1 MILQEQ
7 GLSYKISTFNRF
19 GSVFEDHILQ
29 EKLMKL
35 FLSILI
41 AFSSIV
47 GFSQIEA
54 EKQRHS
60 FGDLYKDSQ
69 SYVDINFKNT
79 SDKVQYLLSV
89 EKPRDVYY
97 IYSSKKVLPDSSLT
111 IRFKVNNNRKGRFTY
126 NVDVYFSN
134 PRSAI
139 TVQLNGNVKEAEV
152 SSSLTACPDFN
163 DTPPSYISTAFDVT
177 IKVIDS
183 ITREPIKNSAV
194 YLVMNNEM
202 IGKAMTNS
210 KGIVQ
215 ARIPLGYYYITAQ
228 KKPYYPNHHEGYL
241 NFKRNYVEIELQ
253 QPEVDPPLNQPPVI
267 IEDEPEIVEEKP
279 ENPPEIIEEDEDEI
293 VIDPNQNT
301 DPPIVEEKPEVEI
314 IETEPVNPVA
324 LQELPD
330 TVFNESYFAYN
341 NITFILDVSTS
352 MNGMGKMDLLKSSMI
367 SLAEILRA
375 DDRISIIKYAS
386 EVETLMQG
394 ESGANTAQI
403 VSTVSAL
410 KSSGFTAGGNAI
422 KAAYK
427 MNRKNFIEGGNN
439 IVIMITDGV
448 FNRGDKDYLK
458 TIRNTY
464 AKNGT
469 VFSVVGIKTSEYITG
484 HMKNVVAE
492 GGGDFIRIITAE
504 DAEHKLIDEIK
515 RTSFKF
521 KDVQETD

>member
-1 MILQEQ
+1 MRYLLFIF
-7 GLSYKISTFNRF
+7 ISCY
-19 GSVFEDHILQ
+19 
-29 EKLMKL
+29 
-35 FLSILI
+35 SIL
-41 AFSSIV
+41 
-47 GFSQIEA
+47 GWGQIEP
-54 EKQRHS
+54 EKQRHN
-60 FGDLYKDSQ
+60 FGDLYNSST

-97 IYSSKKVLPDSSLT
+97 ILSSKKVLPDSALT

-126 NVDVYFSN
+126 NIDVYFSN

-139 TVQLNGNVKEAEV
+139 PIQLNGHVKEAEV

-163 DTPPSYISTAFDVT
+163 EAPPSYISTAFDVT

-202 IGKAMTNS
+202 VGKAMTNS

-228 KKPYYPNHHEGYL
+228 KKPYYRNYHEGYI

-253 QPEVDPPLNQPPVI
+253 HPEVDPPLNQPPVI

-279 ENPPEIIEEDEDEI
+279 ENPPEIIEEEEEI
-293 VIDPNQNT
+293 VIEHHHNPN
-301 DPPIVEEKPEVEI
+301 PPIVENKQEPGIDTNTPVVAIPLSEV
-314 IETEPVNPVA
+314 
-324 LQELPD
+324 PD
-330 TVFNESYFAYN
+330 TVFNENYFTYN

-352 MNGMGKMDLLKSSMI
+352 MNGMGKMDLLKASMI

-375 DDRISIIKYAS
+375 DDKISMIKYSS

-394 ESGANTAQI
+394 ESGANSAAI
-403 VSTVSAL
+403 ISTVNSL
-410 KSSGFTAGGNAI
+410 RSSGFTAGGNAI

-427 MNRKNFIEGGNN
+427 LSKKHHIEGGNN

-458 TIRNTY
+458 TIRNNY

-484 HMKNVVAE
+484 HMKYVVSE
-492 GGGDFIRIITAE
+492 GGGDFIRIINAE
-504 DAEHKLIDEIK
+504 DAEHKLVDEIK

-521 KDVQETD
+521 KDVQETE

>member
-1 MILQEQ
+1 MRYLLFIF
-7 GLSYKISTFNRF
+7 ISCY
-19 GSVFEDHILQ
+19 
-29 EKLMKL
+29 
-35 FLSILI
+35 SIL
-41 AFSSIV
+41 
-47 GFSQIEA
+47 GWGQIEP
-54 EKQRHS
+54 EKQGHN
-60 FGDLYKDSQ
+60 FGDLYNGSI

-97 IYSSKKVLPDSSLT
+97 ILSSKKVLPDSSLT

-126 NVDVYFSN
+126 NIDVYFSN

-139 TVQLNGNVKEAEV
+139 PIQLNGHVKEAEV

-163 DTPPSYISTAFDVT
+163 EAPPSYISTAFDVT

-202 IGKAMTNS
+202 VGKAMTNS

-228 KKPYYPNHHEGYL
+228 KKPYYRNHHEGYL

-253 QPEVDPPLNQPPVI
+253 RPEVDPPLNQPPVI

-279 ENPPEIIEEDEDEI
+279 ENPPENIEEEEEI
-293 VIDPNQNT
+293 VIEQHHNPN
-301 DPPIVEEKPEVEI
+301 PPIVENKQ
-314 IETEPVNPVA
+314 EPVIDTNTPVEA
-324 LQELPD
+324 VPLSEVPD
-330 TVFNESYFAYN
+330 TVFNENYFTYN

-352 MNGMGKMDLLKSSMI
+352 MNGMGKMDLLKASMI

-375 DDRISIIKYAS
+375 DDKISMIKYSS

-394 ESGANTAQI
+394 ESGANSADI
-403 VSTVSAL
+403 ISTVNSL
-410 KSSGFTAGGNAI
+410 RSSGFTAGGNAI

-427 MNRKNFIEGGNN
+427 LSKKHHIEGGNN

-458 TIRNTY
+458 TIRNNY

-484 HMKNVVAE
+484 HMKNVVSE
-492 GGGDFIRIITAE
+492 GGGDFIRIINAE
-504 DAEHKLIDEIK
+504 DAEHKLVDEIK

-521 KDVQETD
+521 KDVQETE

>member
-1 MILQEQ
+1 
-7 GLSYKISTFNRF
+7 
-19 GSVFEDHILQ
+19 
-29 EKLMKL
+29 MKL
-35 FLSILI
+35 LLSILI
-41 AFSSIV
+41 TCCSII
-47 GFSQIEA
+47 GWSQIEP

-111 IRFKVNNNRKGRFTY
+111 IRFKINNNRKGRFTY

-139 TVQLNGNVKEAEV
+139 TIQLNGNVKEAEV

-163 DTPPSYISTAFDVT
+163 GTPPSYISTAFDVT

-253 QPEVDPPLNQPPVI
+253 QPEVDPPVNQPPVI

-279 ENPPEIIEEDEDEI
+279 ENPPEIIEEEEEEDEI

-301 DPPIVEEKPEVEI
+301 NPPVVEEKPEPEI
-314 IETEPVNPVA
+314 VSNTTVEPVPLSEV
-324 LQELPD
+324 PD
-330 TVFNESYFAYN
+330 TVFNENYFAYN

-352 MNGMGKMDLLKSSMI
+352 MNGMGKMDLLKASMI

-375 DDRISIIKYAS
+375 EDKITMIKYSS

-394 ESGANTAQI
+394 ESGANTADI
-403 VSTVSAL
+403 ISTVNGL

-427 MNRKNFIEGGNN
+427 LSKKHHIEDGNN

-448 FNRGDKDYLK
+448 FNRGDQDYLK
-458 TIRNTY
+458 TIRNNY

-484 HMKNVVAE
+484 HMKNVVSE
-492 GGGDFIRIITAE
+492 GGGDFIRIINAE
-504 DAEHKLIDEIK
+504 DAEHKLVDEIK

-521 KDVQETD
+521 KDVQETE